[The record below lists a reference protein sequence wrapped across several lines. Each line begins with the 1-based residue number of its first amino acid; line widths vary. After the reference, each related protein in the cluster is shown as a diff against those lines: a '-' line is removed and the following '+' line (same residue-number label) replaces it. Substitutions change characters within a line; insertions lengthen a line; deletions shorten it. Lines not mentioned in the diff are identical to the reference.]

1 MPRNYPK
8 ERKACTFLTEKAKE
22 EIRKIGYNR
31 AGVTYPMLATRYGVT
46 TTTVGSFLR
55 KVKANALQKEDQE
68 LSLQH
73 ASLETRSSP
82 LS

>member
-8 ERKACTFLTEKAKE
+8 ERKACTFLTEEAKE
-22 EIRKIGYNR
+22 ELRKIGYNR

-55 KVKANALQKEDQE
+55 KLKTSAESQEDQE
-68 LSLQH
+68 
-73 ASLETRSSP
+73 
-82 LS
+82 

>member
-8 ERKACTFLTEKAKE
+8 TRAPFTILTEEARQE
-22 EIRKIGYNR
+22 LTKIGYAR
-31 AGVTYPMLATRYGVT
+31 AGVTYPQLASRFGVSVNT
-46 TTTVGSFLR
+46 IGSFLR

-73 ASLETRSSP
+73 ASLETCSSP

>member
-8 ERKACTFLTEKAKE
+8 NRASHTVLTEEAIQE
-22 EIRKIGYNR
+22 LTKIGYAR
-31 AGVTYPMLATRYGVT
+31 AGITYPKLATRFGVSVST
-46 TTTVGSFLR
+46 IGSFLR
-55 KVKANALQKEDQE
+55 KLKANALQKEGQE

-73 ASLETRSSP
+73 ASLEMYSSP